1 MINFRIIARIF
12 SLIIII
18 EGLFMLAAAGISFL
32 YGEPPGVFIKS
43 ALITTITGIIVF
55 SPLRHEEKT
64 YGKREGFI
72 LLPGA
77 FLILALF
84 GTLPYILGGVTKG
97 LTDAFFESM
106 SGFTTTGVTIF
117 KDVESLTH
125 GILFWRSVT
134 QWLGGMC
141 IIFISLSVLPVAKT
155 LNIQLINKEFTGQV
169 IEKINPR
176 VIQTAG
182 RLLGIYVSV
191 TFTEVILLIIGG
203 MPFLDALCH
212 SFSTMSTGGFS
223 TKNDNL
229 SGYSSVYIMT
239 VVMVFMF
246 LAGTNMAIVYLGV
259 KRNFRKIFENN
270 EFKVYT
276 IVIILVTLLVGI
288 IHNIVNGSSG
298 EVSFL
303 KGGFQAIS
311 MMTTTGF
318 YTSDYNK
325 WGNFLIL
332 ILFILMFTG
341 GTTGS
346 TSGSIKIIRLLLI
359 FKSNRQE
366 LKRIFHPYALLPIRL
381 NHKPVSKTIM
391 TNLLIFFT
399 LYMIVICSGTIVLS
413 FMGYDIIT
421 SMSTSAAMLGNVGPS
436 PGSFGPFSD
445 YSSVTVSG
453 KWFLSGLMFIGRLEL
468 LTIMILFSKNFY
480 KR

>member
-18 EGLFMLAAAGISFL
+18 EGLFMLAAAGISWI
-32 YGEPPGVFIKS
+32 YGEPTGVFFKS
-43 ALITTITGIIVF
+43 ALITAVTGIIVF

-77 FLILALF
+77 FLIMTLF
-84 GTLPYILGGVTKG
+84 GTLPYLLGGSTQSF
-97 LTDAFFESM
+97 TDAFFESM
-106 SGFTTTGVTIF
+106 SGFTTTGATIF
-117 KDVESLTH
+117 SDVESLTH

-134 QWLGGMC
+134 QWIGGIC
-141 IIFISLSVLPVAKT
+141 IIIISLSVLPVAKT
-155 LNIQLINKEFTGQV
+155 LNIHLVNKEFAGQV
-169 IEKINPR
+169 TEKINPR
-176 VIQTAG
+176 VIRTTVI
-182 RLLGIYVSV
+182 LTGIYVAI
-191 TFTEVILLIIGG
+191 TFSEVILLITGG
-203 MPFLDALCH
+203 MPLFDALCH
-212 SFSTMSTGGFS
+212 AFSTISTGGFS

-229 SGYSSVYIMT
+229 AGYSSVYIMI
-239 VVMVFMF
+239 VVMIFMF
-246 LAGTNMAIVYLGV
+246 LAGTSMAIVYLGI

-276 IVIILVTLLVGI
+276 VACVTMSFLVGMI
-288 IHNIVNGSSG
+288 NHITRGTSG
-298 EVSFL
+298 DSAFI

-318 YTSDYNK
+318 YASDYNT
-325 WGNFLIL
+325 WGNLLIL

-341 GTTGS
+341 GITGS
-346 TSGSIKIIRLLLI
+346 TSGSIKMIRIILI
-359 FKSNRQE
+359 FKNNRQE
-366 LKRIFHPYALLPIRL
+366 LKRIFHPNALLPVRL

-391 TNLLIFFT
+391 TNILIFFT
-399 LYMIVICSGTIVLS
+399 LYLLVICSGTFVLS
-413 FMGYDIIT
+413 FMGYDIMT
-421 SMSTSAAMLGNVGPS
+421 SMSTSASMIGNVGPS

-445 YSSVTVSG
+445 YSSLTVSG
-453 KWFLSGLMFIGRLEL
+453 KWFLSGLMLLGRLEL